1 MMATTRVRTSLASV
15 SPPPPV
21 RDAGSLESLHRE
33 PEVLG
38 VGVPVRPP
46 QRIVGIA
53 EAGPEAEHQGLF
65 ALGFCRPRGTSDDR
79 HDVRGDLAPLSGGEG
94 SLAGT
99 PVGQVVN
106 RRLERAVV
114 ETPGPAGLVLHWTPE
129 DALGSTP
136 LTAGRPSS
144 AGGSA
149 AWPRTA
155 PGPCAGHS
163 SAGLPFYGRW
173 HWPPDRQPRRRA
185 HRYQFTPIFRA
196 RSR

>member
-65 ALGFCRPRGTSDDR
+65 ALGSCRLRGASDDR
-79 HDVRGDLAPLSGGEG
+79 HDVRGDLAPLSGGQG

-106 RRLERAVV
+106 GRLEPAVV
-114 ETPGPAGLVLHWTPE
+114 GTLGPAGLVLHWTPE
-129 DALGSTP
+129 DAFGSIP

-155 PGPCAGHS
+155 PAP
-163 SAGLPFYGRW
+163 SAHQSHTGLPSNRRW
-173 HWPPDRQPRRRA
+173 HWPPERQPRRRA
-185 HRYQFTPIFRA
+185 DRHKF
-196 RSR
+196 